1 MKKIVVIFALI
12 ALVGCGS
19 RTSKKSAD
27 TITKTEVKADSVK
40 VHNLFV
46 IDDLTTT
53 GNEPIG
59 TLDFG
64 KINSGEQIEFYFSI
78 KNSCELP
85 LVLLNVTA
93 TCGCTNVEY
102 DKAPIIMGT
111 TRKFKVNYDSK
122 GKSGK
127 QLVMIKLVTDN
138 GDYNI
143 RMTLFVSE

>member
-1 MKKIVVIFALI
+1 MKKIVVIFAFF

-19 RTSKKSAD
+19 LFSKKSSEAVAK
-27 TITKTEVKADSVK
+27 IETKSDSVK
-40 VHNLFV
+40 VQNLFV
-46 IDDLTTT
+46 IDELTST

-64 KINSGEQIEFYFSI
+64 KINSGEQIEFYFNV
-78 KNSCELP
+78 KNSCKFP
-85 LVLLNVTA
+85 MVILNVTA
-93 TCGCTNVEY
+93 TCGCTSVEY
-102 DKAPIIMGT
+102 DKPPIMIGS

-143 RMTLFVSE
+143 RMILFVSE